1 MFQALTLNPSLHIQ
15 IIRLKRRKDLLALTS
30 YKLFSLT
37 SETRFFSAEQG
48 MQTWGEAT
56 MCNLWNDHDSSRLK
70 SQTPARCF
78 AVWNIGF
85 CIGNGNLAHWRLKAK
100 TIEPRL
106 VTTIWLLC
114 VNKTSVYSWFRT
126 FPTVYRI
133 VYWFSISQ
141 TLPIIVQLLK
151 LPAQTFSLE
160 SLLELWQ
167 SRGYHDSILSLFRN
181 ELRHQKLP
189 SWNWNKKFRV
199 CKWVTEMTHHH
210 LRMSENVNNW
220 IIMYATE
227 RQNSFPISCFVGLWW
242 KNCCC
247 PSDD

>member
-1 MFQALTLNPSLHIQ
+1 MTVTLVASIPDPCQMLCSMEYWFLHRKWEFGSL
-15 IIRLKRRKDLLALTS
+15 KT
-30 YKLFSLT
+30 
-37 SETRFFSAEQG
+37 E
-48 MQTWGEAT
+48 
-56 MCNLWNDHDSSRLK
+56 
-70 SQTPARCF
+70 
-78 AVWNIGF
+78 
-85 CIGNGNLAHWRLKAK
+85 AK
-100 TIEPRL
+100 TVEPRL
-106 VTTIWLLC
+106 VTTIWLLY

-133 VYWFSISQ
+133 VCWFSISQ
-141 TLPIIVQLLK
+141 TLPIIIQLLK

-199 CKWVTEMTHHH
+199 YKWVTEMTHHH

-220 IIMYATE
+220 II
-227 RQNSFPISCFVGLWW
+227 
-242 KNCCC
+242 
-247 PSDD
+247 